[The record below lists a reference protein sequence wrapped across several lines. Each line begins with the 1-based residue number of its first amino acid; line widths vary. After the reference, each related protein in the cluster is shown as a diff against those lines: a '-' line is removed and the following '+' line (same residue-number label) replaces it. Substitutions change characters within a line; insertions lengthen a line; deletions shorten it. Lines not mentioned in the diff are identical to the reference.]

1 MASKTVSVRLKSET
15 LEKLGAMAEAMHRP
29 RAWLMA
35 HAIERYIQHEAWQ
48 VAAIQTAVDELDK
61 GQADLVDHAMVAGW
75 LDHWGTEG
83 EVEPP
88 SCR

>member
-1 MASKTVSVRLKSET
+1 MASKTVSVRLKPDT

-35 HAIERYIQHEAWQ
+35 HAIERYIEHEAWQ
-48 VAAIQTAVDELDK
+48 VAAIQTAVDELAK
-61 GQADLVDHAMVAGW
+61 GQADLVDHATVIQW
-75 LDHWGTEG
+75 LDRWGAED
-83 EVEPP
+83 EAEPS

>member
-35 HAIERYIQHEAWQ
+35 HAIERYGA
-48 VAAIQTAVDELDK
+48 
-61 GQADLVDHAMVAGW
+61 LVRGI
-75 LDHWGTEG
+75 
-83 EVEPP
+83 
-88 SCR
+88 C

>member
-1 MASKTVSVRLKSET
+1 MASKTVSVRLTSET

-35 HAIERYIQHEAWQ
+35 HAIERYIEQEAWQ
-48 VAAIQTAVDELDK
+48 VAAIQTAVDELDR
-61 GQADLVDHAMVAGW
+61 GQGDLVDHAAVVQW
-75 LDHWGTEG
+75 LERWGAES
-83 EVEPP
+83 EAEPP

>member
-1 MASKTVSVRLKSET
+1 MTSKTVSVRLKSET

-35 HAIERYIQHEAWQ
+35 HAIERYVEHEVWQ
-48 VAAIQTAVDELDK
+48 MAAIQTAVDELDK
-61 GQADLVDHAMVAGW
+61 GHTDLVDHAKVVQW
-75 LDHWGTEG
+75 LDRWGAEG
-83 EVEPP
+83 KAEPP

>member
-35 HAIERYIQHEAWQ
+35 HAIERYIAHEAWQ

-61 GQADLVDHAMVAGW
+61 EQADLVEHATVVRW